1 MKQIFRSIVTILFI
15 GGWAL
20 ASAAVYVVRTPSKV
34 MIITKDKLG
43 YRDTYVDTR
52 TWTLPIDGNH
62 PALVSRLIELGR
74 TDVLAHTVDAK
85 AGPVD
90 AQLATVA
97 GNPQPASSDFENKVK
112 SEVQTVTD
120 AVKSKLPKS

>member
-1 MKQIFRSIVTILFI
+1 MKQIFRSIVFILFV

-20 ASAAVYVVRTPSKV
+20 ASSAVYVVRTPSKF
-34 MIITKDKLG
+34 IIVTKDQLG

-52 TWTLPIDGNH
+52 KWTLPDDGNH
-62 PALVSRLIELGR
+62 PALVARLIHLGR
-74 TDVLAHTVDAK
+74 TDVLAHTVDVK

-97 GNPQPASSDFENKVK
+97 QNTPPASSDLETKVK
-112 SEVQTVTD
+112 SELKTVSD
-120 AVKSKLPKS
+120 AVKSKL